1 MGQRYPQTVIWGNFA
16 VWRREVNIHKGS
28 LMLLFALPQAA
39 VTQRTP
45 DQKAKIKQ
53 NVLPIRRCCTIYIN
67 ILKNKDFL
75 GFLLLNR
82 ALLRL
87 LLITNLKR

>member
-1 MGQRYPQTVIWGNFA
+1 M
-16 VWRREVNIHKGS
+16 NIHKGS

-39 VTQRTP
+39 VTQWTP
-45 DQKAKIKQ
+45 DQNAKIKQ
-53 NVLPIRRCCTIYIN
+53 NVLPIRRCCIIYIKKY
-67 ILKNKDFL
+67 ILENKDFL